1 VAAVPD
7 IRLLEQSQNP
17 LSLRAPVQIDLAW
30 TADGYDE
37 TQALATSI
45 IIALGSDSLANVTDP
60 MPDKW
65 FDNDRRG
72 WWGDLDAPTIW
83 AGWPVGCRMWT
94 LMRDKITFAGYKYGS
109 TQAKVLG
116 MVNEAIQPFM
126 DLRVISNFTTQI
138 SIVNGNQVDVTIT
151 LIRPLKP
158 DVSVTYSYLWDE
170 IGRNVVLPSPF

>member
-1 VAAVPD
+1 MPD
-7 IRLLEQSQNP
+7 VRLVEKPQDP
-17 LSLRAPVQIDLAW
+17 LSLRTPVQIDLALSPQ
-30 TADGYDE
+30 GFDE

-45 IIALGSDSLANVTDP
+45 MVALGSNSLSTVTDP

-72 WWGDLDAPTIW
+72 WWGDLDTGPIW
-83 AGWPVGCRMWT
+83 DGWPLGCRMWT

-116 MVNEAIQPFM
+116 MVNDAIQPFM
-126 DLRVISNFTTQI
+126 DLRVITNYTTQI
-138 SIVNGNQVDVTIT
+138 AIVGKSQVDVTIT

-158 DVSVTYSYLWDE
+158 DVSIVYSYVWDE

>member
-1 VAAVPD
+1 MPD
-7 IRLLEQSQNP
+7 IRLIEKPQDPKQ
-17 LSLRAPVQIDLAW
+17 LRSPVQIDLSIGQY
-30 TADGYDE
+30 GYDE

-45 IIALGSDSLANVTDP
+45 IIALGSDSLANITDS

-72 WWGDLDAPTIW
+72 WWGDMDTLQIW
-83 AGWPVGCRMWT
+83 SGWPVGCRMWT

-116 MVNEAIQPFM
+116 MVTEAIQPFM
-126 DLRVISNFTTQI
+126 DLRIISNYATQI
-138 SIVNGNQVDVTIT
+138 NIVNGNQVDVTIT

-158 DVSVTYSYLWDE
+158 DVSLVYSYLWDE
-170 IGRNVVLPSPF
+170 IGRNVVPPSPF

>member
-1 VAAVPD
+1 MPD
-7 IRLLEQSQNP
+7 IRLIEKPQDPKQ
-17 LSLRAPVQIDLAW
+17 LRAPVQIDLSIGQY
-30 TADGYDE
+30 GYDE

-45 IIALGSDSLANVTDP
+45 IVALGSDSLANLTDP
-60 MPDKW
+60 IPDKW

-72 WWGDLDAPTIW
+72 WWGDMDTLPIW
-83 AGWPVGCRMWT
+83 SGWPVGCRMWT

-138 SIVNGNQVDVTIT
+138 NIVNGNQVDVTIT

-158 DVSVTYSYLWDE
+158 DVSLVYSYLWDE
-170 IGRNVVLPSPF
+170 IGRNVVPASPL